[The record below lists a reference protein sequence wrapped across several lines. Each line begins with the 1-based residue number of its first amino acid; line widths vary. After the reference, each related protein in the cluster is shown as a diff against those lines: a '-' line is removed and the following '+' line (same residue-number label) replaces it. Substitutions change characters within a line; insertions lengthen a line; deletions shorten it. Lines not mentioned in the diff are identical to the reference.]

1 MYLDTRDT
9 TPQKGTP
16 MSMLTTTDLWIDLCQ
31 GTTDRATRESERAF
45 GYVGTEEEY
54 EDSDGE
60 SLAYCGWFFTWP
72 DARPAKELTDAEIDA
87 MVESLERDETASHR
101 ESIPRALVEEV
112 LRAEIEPRKVVVT
125 IYWDAQDAANEGW
138 AARKIGPNGEDT
150 TAIDAEDE
158 DAAKAEAAKHYGVSV
173 EAVTVEE

>member
-1 MYLDTRDT
+1 MYLDTRAT
-9 TPQKGTP
+9 RPQKGTP
-16 MSMLTTTDLWIDLCQ
+16 MSTLTSTDLWIDLSQ
-31 GTTDRATRESERAF
+31 GTTDRGHRGSERAF

-54 EDSDGE
+54 KDADGD

-72 DARPAKELTDAEIDA
+72 DARPAKELTEAQIEA

-101 ESIPRALVEEV
+101 EAIPLAMAEEV
-112 LRAEIEPRKVVVT
+112 LRAQIEPRKVVVT
-125 IYWDAQDAANEGW
+125 IYWDDQDAANEGW

-158 DAAKAEAAKHYGVSV
+158 DAAKVEAAMHYGVSV
-173 EAVTVEE
+173 EAVTIEE